1 MATIRTA
8 GSKSVVDLFG
18 AISATAN
25 TLTHTVGMA
34 GRAAQAGYAWTD
46 AWAAEVEANAEASK
60 KLSAVNAQD
69 NAIAKLVERSIEI
82 QQILNTDEKKKMFN
96 ELKAKHF
103 GS

>member
-1 MATIRTA
+1 MATIRNA
-8 GSKSVVDLFG
+8 GSKTVVDAFG

-46 AWAAEVEANAEASK
+46 AWASNIEANAEAQK
-60 KLSAVNAQD
+60 VVAGAHAQD
-69 NAIAKLVERSIEI
+69 KAIAWLVEQETEI
-82 QQILNTDEKKKMFN
+82 MTNIKGKESRFN
-96 ELKAKHF
+96 ELKSKHF